1 MGRCRPSG
9 SDSSD
14 DRTLGKLVYSRGVNE
29 KTARCLLLSKVLI
42 ADGIMTENERIFL
55 DRSMTKMGLSPE
67 ERQKV
72 IDLEGWN
79 DAEASLSSLSVP
91 QKEEL
96 VSELVDAASADG
108 RLSPLEAEMVKRIA
122 HSLGLES

>member
-1 MGRCRPSG
+1 M
-9 SDSSD
+9 
-14 DRTLGKLVYSRGVNE
+14 NE

-55 DRSMTKMGLSPE
+55 DRSMTKMGLSPD
-67 ERQKV
+67 ERRQV

-79 DAEASLSSLSVP
+79 DAEASLASLSVP

-96 VSELVDAASADG
+96 ISELVDAASADG
-108 RLSPLEAEMVKRIA
+108 RLSPLEADMVKRIA
-122 HSLGLES
+122 HSLGLEA